1 MKKIIIGVL
10 ALAVVG
16 VGGFFVSNKM
26 AEAIDAP
33 NDQKMTFNAKIN
45 PIEIY
50 NKSTSTISIKI
61 NTGEIQANSGP
72 SLKSIEN
79 SLEVDPIDGMELI
92 SANIRYKNFKSDRWA
107 EKNALVKNNIIELGE
122 IEYIHT
128 GDVTP
133 QDLRLVGPEYYI
145 DLKYKVDNAKD
156 FDFNGKVK
164 LNYNTLAYGSN
175 VSTKRSVGLSTEFKI
190 NIANL
195 YYEGGSVLGE
205 RQEPLTVGLGREFT
219 LKHSINP
226 GVISKVVDEVIEPAS
241 TLNNEKRNLIY
252 VVDKSVIDI
261 QGGNEENARES
272 IKKSLEEITAS
283 NSTASLVVY
292 GEEAEIIKIDDKEVF
307 SISELSSLIDKIE
320 SSDKSGNLG
329 EAIRK
334 AQIVSNNSES
344 EDSIIIVSAE
354 NPNYYTQVSEGN
366 TTMLS
371 TIIEKDGFVVE
382 DEVLAEEYVNQV
394 INEVII
400 NEESNT
406 RWYGINYGIASE
418 EMVLND
424 AIKRLE
430 GIIPD
435 IKKPYYDDFS
445 RINSKA
451 INPISIKATLN
462 VTSKNDGIKIHTEDV
477 SREIELEYDEKLQP
491 VEQFITTRVKIIDLK
506 GADPLGFDMSDPKN
520 IEVKLIVEYNGETI
534 EVLFNNPKDFE
545 EGEDLLTWWYNAE
558 APYVV
563 NTGLYNGRKQLP
575 GRPKDIEDDIQ
586 DVQWASSHL
595 LDELSVAELAVGND
609 FGAGMII
616 KLPVKSENANTITIK
631 PVLDTKDIVGISNPD
646 FKLGITTLY
655 DISNKEVKQID
666 TGKDSYTLEAGKTYL
681 LTIDQYIPEFI
692 DTIKTQSLIGQ
703 SFKIGINID
712 SGTPKEN
719 ISEDVNSVTNE
730 GDLEK
735 TIDFWGIDVQCVD
748 KPDHF

>member
-748 KPDHF
+748 KPEHF